1 LSESEKKRKIEIYA
15 KATEVGYPG
24 RCIMQYRKIQEDLR
38 PLVRNRI
45 LTAETPRTQRENVL
59 FGGEPFDKLKALSK
73 VEEMP
78 PNKKAS
84 VLFGQDS
91 W

>member
-1 LSESEKKRKIEIYA
+1 MSESEKKRKIETYA

-45 LTAETPRTQRENVL
+45 LTAETLRAQRENFL
-59 FGGEPFDKLKALSK
+59 FAGGPFDKFKALSK

-84 VLFGQDS
+84 VLLLED
-91 W
+91 